1 MRRGSTPEDNMGGS
15 RAESLSHG
23 ECLRLLGRAGVGR
36 VVYTKH
42 AMPAI
47 DLVGYTMRDGAV
59 IIRSPGDSELPS
71 AVRNAVVAFQADRL
85 SADLTAGWSVS
96 VVGHAT
102 EISDHAEVAELSGA
116 APTPWPTSAGDRFLK
131 ITVKLASG
139 TRIGNGR

>member
-1 MRRGSTPEDNMGGS
+1 MGGS

-23 ECLRLLGRAGVGR
+23 ECLRLLERAGVGR

-47 DLVGYTMRDGAV
+47 DLVAYTMREGAV
-59 IIRSPGDSELPS
+59 IIRSPEHSELP
-71 AVRNAVVAFQADRL
+71 AALRNAVVAFQADRL
-85 SADLTAGWSVS
+85 SDDLTAGWTVS

-102 EISDHAEVAELSGA
+102 EISDDAEVARLSA
-116 APTPWPTSAGDRFLK
+116 AARTPWPTSAADRFLK

>member
-1 MRRGSTPEDNMGGS
+1 MGGS

-47 DLVGYTMRDGAV
+47 DLVAYTMREGAV
-59 IIRSPGDSELPS
+59 IIRSPGDSELPA

-85 SADLTAGWSVS
+85 SADLADGWTVS

-102 EISDHAEVAELSGA
+102 EISDRTEVTELAALPELSAPPPWATSGA
-116 APTPWPTSAGDRFLK
+116 DRFLK

-139 TRIGNGR
+139 TRMGDGR